1 MPRIFNNEK
10 KAKFGTEKIAKPGPE
25 KSAKLGTEKR
35 PAVVW
40 VKTEER
46 VKEVTSIFQENGWK
60 YVVELDSDKVEDI
73 SDLEILLNPPKPK
86 ISSDKVSRNDP
97 CPCGSGNKYKKCC
110 GK

>member
-10 KAKFGTEKIAKPGPE
+10 KAKFGTEKIAKTRTE
-25 KSAKLGTEKR
+25 KIAKLGTEKR
-35 PAVVW
+35 PAVVH

-46 VKEVTSIFQENGWK
+46 RKEVAAIFQENGWK
-60 YVVELDSDKVEDI
+60 YIVDLDSDKPEDVT
-73 SDLEILLNPPKPK
+73 DLEILLNPPKPK
-86 ISSDKVSRNDP
+86 ITHDKVSRNEP

>member
-35 PAVVW
+35 PAVVR

-60 YVVELDSDKVEDI
+60 YVVELDSDKAEDI
-73 SDLEILLNPPKPK
+73 TELEILLNPPKPK
-86 ISSDKVSRNDP
+86 ISPGKVSRNDP